1 MKILFTFHLKQTR
14 VTTLWASHLLSRC
27 GSCAGLSLAPPCPTP
42 SNRMNVTLARE
53 RVFAEVTDYLTLT
66 TGVLIRDRRD
76 DKTHREDHVKG
87 RRQTEEVC
95 PTKAPLEPQTQGA
108 TGRLL
113 PRVFGEHSPANTD
126 FRLWA
131 QNWEKINFCCFWRF
145 ATVFRKHCVLWLPI
159 ITDLS
164 LEALGQAAA
173 TRTHVSFR

>member
-76 DKTHREDHVKG
+76 DKTHREDNRSNLQESNH
-87 RRQTEEVC
+87 
-95 PTKAPLEPQTQGA
+95 
-108 TGRLL
+108 
-113 PRVFGEHSPANTD
+113 
-126 FRLWA
+126 
-131 QNWEKINFCCFWRF
+131 IN
-145 ATVFRKHCVLWLPI
+145 
-159 ITDLS
+159 S
-164 LEALGQAAA
+164 
-173 TRTHVSFR
+173 

>member
-66 TGVLIRDRRD
+66 TDVLIRDRRD

-95 PTKAPLEPQTQGA
+95 PTKAPWSHRHKGRQEGFSPGYLGSTALPTLTLDSGPK
-108 TGRLL
+108 TGR
-113 PRVFGEHSPANTD
+113 
-126 FRLWA
+126 
-131 QNWEKINFCCFWRF
+131 K
-145 ATVFRKHCVLWLPI
+145 
-159 ITDLS
+159 
-164 LEALGQAAA
+164 
-173 TRTHVSFR
+173 